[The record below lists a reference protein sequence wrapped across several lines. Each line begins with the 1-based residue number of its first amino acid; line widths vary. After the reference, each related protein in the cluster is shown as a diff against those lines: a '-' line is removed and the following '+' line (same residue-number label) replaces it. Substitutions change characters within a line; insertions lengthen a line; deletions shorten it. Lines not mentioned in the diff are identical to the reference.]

1 MPLWGNSDSNES
13 KPKWLVKGS
22 KVIDPARVFATE
34 KGWVYRWNKGNG
46 RYFDELL
53 VAIRGLGGT
62 GSGDKVGNPTVTEV
76 KWVTTSVTT
85 GTGKTL
91 HVQVDYNE
99 AVTVSGTPTVSVG
112 GNTLSYYSAGSTPT
126 IGVLQFRNTNSTVAS
141 GTASLSFGAT
151 GSISLAGGTI
161 KEAGL
166 SNNAELSLAEATAVV
181 LNVG

>member
-1 MPLWGNSDSNES
+1 MPLWGNSDNNES

-22 KVIDPARVFATE
+22 KVIDPARVFATD

-62 GSGDKVGNPTVTEV
+62 GSADKLGNPTVTEV
-76 KWVTTSVTT
+76 KWVTTSVTV
-85 GTGKTL
+85 GTGKSLT
-91 HVQVDYNE
+91 VQVGYNE

-112 GNTLSYYSAGSTPT
+112 GNTLSYYSAGSTPE
-126 IGVLQFRNTNSTVAS
+126 IGLLQFRNTNSTVAS
-141 GTASLSFGAT
+141 GTTSLSFGGA
-151 GSISLAGGTI
+151 GSIALASGTI
-161 KEAGL
+161 KEA
-166 SNNAELSLAEATAVV
+166 SNINNAELSLAEATAVV

>member
-13 KPKWLVKGS
+13 KPKWLQAGS
-22 KVIDPARVFATE
+22 KVIDPARVFATNR
-34 KGWVYRWNKGNG
+34 GWVYRWDKGNG

-62 GSGDKVGNPTVTEV
+62 GSSDKLTNPTVTEV
-76 KWVTTSVTT
+76 KWITTSVTV
-85 GTGKTL
+85 GTGKSLT
-91 HVQVDYNE
+91 VQVGYNE

-112 GNTLSYYSAGSTPT
+112 GNTLSYYSAGSTPS
-126 IGVLQFRNTNSTVAS
+126 IGLLQFRNTNSTVAS
-141 GTASLSFGAT
+141 GTTSLSFGGT
-151 GSISLAGGTI
+151 GSISLNSGTI
-161 KEAGL
+161 KEEGN